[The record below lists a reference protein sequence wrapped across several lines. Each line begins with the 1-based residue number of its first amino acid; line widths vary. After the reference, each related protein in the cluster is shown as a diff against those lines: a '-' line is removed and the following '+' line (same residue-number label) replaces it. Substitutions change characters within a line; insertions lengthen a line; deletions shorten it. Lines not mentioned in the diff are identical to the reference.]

1 MENEHDEQMWFM
13 LQLHCLDISWLLSFG
28 RKQDK
33 KEKAKDDDHILA
45 ILLLHVAV
53 NKFFEGVRH
62 ATGEALL

>member
-1 MENEHDEQMWFM
+1 MLLRSQSAPKRPREFECPVENEHDEQMWFM

-45 ILLLHVAV
+45 VA
-53 NKFFEGVRH
+53 
-62 ATGEALL
+62 